1 MEIRSPCQLELELR
15 EDLKRRMTPFD
26 LTFDEIATNIPE
38 ADMVYAQG
46 NPLNPSSAAYMLMNS
61 EVLIPQGED
70 VRLAKVIRKNVDSDG
85 KVLGDYNNIPI
96 LNTILYDVQFPD
108 GAINT

>member
-1 MEIRSPCQLELELR
+1 
-15 EDLKRRMTPFD
+15 MTPFD
-26 LTFDEIATNIPE
+26 LPFDEIATNIPE

-70 VRLAKVIRKNVDSDG
+70 VRLAKFTRSNVDSNSQ
-85 KVLGDYNNIPI
+85 VLGNYNKIPI
-96 LNTILYDVQFPD
+96 LNTILYDIQFPD
-108 GAINT
+108 GTIKP